1 MKSNKLNKFLKNGG
15 LFIIVVAITFKL
27 LFLNTDFKDIIKA
40 VSQVNLNYLAVG
52 AVAMVVMIICEA
64 VNIKRSLLK
73 FKVNTTFFQCIQFA
87 FAGVFFSSVTPAASG
102 GQPMQI
108 YYMHKKKINVSNA
121 ILALLICLATYQ
133 FVAVVMAVVSL
144 IFKFSFFKGNL
155 GGLSALL
162 YLGIVMNT
170 ILLILILAA
179 IFSKKLIFQTV
190 TFVVNIL
197 KHFNLEKA
205 VAFEKKALVEI
216 ERYKKGASYVK
227 KDKIF
232 MVNTVLIAFLQIA
245 ALHSI
250 PFWVYKAFGMTGAS
264 LIEFIGVQA
273 ALYITGAAL
282 PLPGAVGIGEGG
294 FLVFFKAL
302 FPAQLLSSAMLLS
315 RGISFYLMIIVS
327 GIGVMLLHMN
337 INKKS
342 KSLSRVQ

>member
-1 MKSNKLNKFLKNGG
+1 MKNNKFSKFLKNGG
-15 LFIIVVAITFKL
+15 FFVIVVAITFKL
-27 LFLNTDFKDIIKA
+27 LFLNTDFNDIINA
-40 VSQVNLNYLAVG
+40 VSQVNLIYIAMG
-52 AVAMVVMIICEA
+52 AVAMVLMIICEA
-64 VNIKRSLLK
+64 VNIKRSLFK
-73 FKVNTTFFQCIQFA
+73 FKVNTTFLQCIQFS
-87 FAGVFFSSVTPAASG
+87 FAGVFFSSITPAASG

-133 FVAVVMAVVSL
+133 FVAVAMAVVSL
-144 IFKFSFFKGNL
+144 IFKFSFFKETL
-155 GGLSALL
+155 GGFSALL

-170 ILLILILAA
+170 VLLILILVA
-179 IFSKKLIFQTV
+179 IFSKKLIFQAV

-197 KHFNLEKA
+197 RRFNPEKA
-205 VAFEKKALVEI
+205 EAFEGKALIEI
-216 ERYKKGASYVK
+216 ERYKKGAGCVK
-227 KDKIF
+227 KDKLF
-232 MVNTVLIAFLQIA
+232 MINTVLIAFLQIA

-250 PFWVYKAFGMTGAS
+250 PFWVYKAFGMTGAP

-302 FPAQLLSSAMLLS
+302 FPVELLSSAMLLS
-315 RGISFYLMIIVS
+315 RGISFYLMLLIS
-327 GIGVMLLHMN
+327 GIGVMLLQLN

-342 KSLSRVQ
+342 NNLSRV